1 MKEVAYTALTIGF
14 IGTALMI
21 ISGLM
26 SNSVMN
32 MICSDDEYLIENYG
46 HDGGDE
52 QGECNREATS
62 KGNASRLYNDIGYP
76 LLLFAIVLM
85 IGANK
90 LQDS

>member
-26 SNSVMN
+26 SNSVSM

-46 HDGGDE
+46 
-52 QGECNREATS
+52 
-62 KGNASRLYNDIGYP
+62 
-76 LLLFAIVLM
+76 
-85 IGANK
+85 
-90 LQDS
+90 